1 MRLIARRAL
10 FVVTALALGVALVV
24 LSSASS
30 GAAAPARALSGA
42 RGAPG
47 PIRFSHAVIVDE
59 QKPGFEPDV
68 KVAPDG
74 TIYSS
79 VPNGFSTTISYLWSS
94 RDHGNSYL
102 PIPGTIALNKPAT
115 CAGGGDTDLFVD
127 PHNALY
133 FSDLQGLTNISDSVS
148 TNGGKTWSTN
158 CAGAGPNT
166 PDDRM
171 WFGGTG
177 SLAKHNLILYQD
189 FDVTAGSAASQN
201 NALVETVSKNGTVF
215 LPVVNKSPGSDCL
228 GLAIQDCITGNEGIS
243 GNQVVDP
250 RTGNV
255 FIAHTSVEGSSGT
268 PGVRVAEGKVKVGTP
283 TTATWSESPNL
294 DGALCPGSTKAS
306 DGSRTCVD
314 KSGKPEEVAG
324 ENFATIAEDSAGY
337 LYVTFTAGPLA
348 HTKSS
353 DPNFGALDQP
363 EQIYVVHSLEPASSK
378 AVAKNPS
385 KLTWSAPR
393 RITGSGLSAG
403 TNTFPW
409 ITAGSNGRVA
419 VAWYH
424 TSEKSEKGPCASG
437 SGTCTNFGASS
448 LTKAEWTV
456 QLGQSLNAH
465 SPRSTYRTAK
475 VSEGPVKSGQICTNG
490 IGCTTGGDRSLG
502 DFLEVTT
509 DRTGAAVV
517 SYVFDTSRDSS
528 DGEEVGPVA
537 ISRQL
542 SGPSLLA
549 SVRRVTR
556 GQGPGLAMGS
566 IKDPIGDDFYSA
578 GGKLTSGGK
587 NLDLTGASLANGPNK
602 TLVARIHVRSLH
614 SLSASPTVGGPDASW
629 MIRWTVVHPIAKGP
643 GGYPSNGAVYY
654 AGMDN
659 NAGAGKP
666 TFFAGTT
673 SAIPPP
679 GDPADHTKYMTFPQT
694 HKLSSKQA
702 SYNAKTGVITLRI
715 PLADVGK
722 PAKGTRLYSV
732 TAFSAT
738 STSPQSANTLF
749 NQIDATSPFELVI
762 GLTRPSGPPSPGGKG
777 GSGGKGGGG
786 KGGGGH
792 KRCPAGKHRVHGKC
806 QAKGRAP
813 SRNPRKPRKF
823 RGFTG

>member
-1 MRLIARRAL
+1 MLWPLWLLGWLRWCGS
-10 FVVTALALGVALVV
+10 ALGVALPRRPERLVRSAFPTR
-24 LSSASS
+24 SSWTS
-30 GAAAPARALSGA
+30 R
-42 RGAPG
+42 
-47 PIRFSHAVIVDE
+47 E
-59 QKPGFEPDV
+59 PGFEPDV
-68 KVAPDG
+68 KVAPNG
-74 TIYSS
+74 TIFSS
-79 VPNGFSTTISYLWSS
+79 VPNGFSTTISYVWSS

-115 CAGGGDTDLFVD
+115 CVGGGDTDLFLD

-177 SLAKHNLILYQD
+177 SLAKHNLVLYQD
-189 FDVTAGSAASQN
+189 FDVAAGSAPTQN

-228 GLAIQDCITGNEGIS
+228 GFAIQDCITGNEGIS

-250 RTGNV
+250 KTGNV

-268 PGVRVAEGKVKVGTP
+268 PGVRVAEGKITLGTP
-283 TTATWSESPNL
+283 ATATWSESPNL
-294 DGALCPGSTKAS
+294 DGALCPDSTKTS
-306 DGSRTCVD
+306 DGSRSCVD
-314 KSGKPEEVAG
+314 KSGNPEEVAG

-337 LYVTFTAGPLA
+337 LYVTFTAGPLDHA
-348 HTKSS
+348 KSS
-353 DPNFGALDQP
+353 DPNFGTLDQP

-385 KLTWSAPR
+385 KLRWSAPR
-393 RITGSGLSAG
+393 RISGSGLSTG

-424 TSEKSEKGPCASG
+424 TAEKSEKGPCASG

-448 LTKAEWTV
+448 LTKAEWSV

-465 SPRSTYRTAK
+465 ASKPTYTAAK

-490 IGCTTGGDRSLG
+490 IGCATGGDRSLG

-509 DRTGAAVV
+509 DRPGAAVV
-517 SYVFDTSRDSS
+517 SFVFDTSHDSS

-549 SVRRVTR
+549 SVGHVSQ

-566 IKDPIGDDFYSA
+566 VKDPTGDDFYSA
-578 GGKLTSGGK
+578 GGKLTPGGA

-602 TLVARIHVRSLH
+602 TLVARIHVKSLH
-614 SLSASPTVGGPDASW
+614 SLSVSPTLGGPDASW
-629 MIRWTVVHPIAKGP
+629 VVRWTVVHPGTGA
-643 GGYPSNGAVYY
+643 GGYPTNGAVYY

-659 NAGAGKP
+659 NAGLGGGGSP
-666 TFFAGTT
+666 SFFAGDT
-673 SAIPPP
+673 SAVPPP
-679 GDPADHTKYMTFPQT
+679 GNPAEHTKYMTFPQT

-702 SYNAKTGVITLRI
+702 SVNAKTGVITLHI

-732 TAFSAT
+732 TAFTAT
-738 STSPQSANTLF
+738 APAPQSANTLF
-749 NQIDATSPFELVI
+749 NQIDATSPFDLVI
-762 GLTRPSGPPSPGGKG
+762 GTSRSG
-777 GSGGKGGGG
+777 GSGGTGGGG
-786 KGGGGH
+786 
-792 KRCPAGKHRVHGKC
+792 RR
-806 QAKGRAP
+806 R
-813 SRNPRKPRKF
+813 
-823 RGFTG
+823 